1 MNDENI
7 DCAFEL
13 EQALAQI
20 VEQQNQI
27 NLMQDELK
35 NRDKVLKEFMEL
47 TGVISFYDWQWW
59 SNKPYESGMVEAFVE
74 ANDAISSTK
83 DLREVMKAIGE
94 NEVLN
99 SQWLRLL
106 ATMRLTS

>member
-1 MNDENI
+1 
-7 DCAFEL
+7 
-13 EQALAQI
+13 
-20 VEQQNQI
+20 VS
-27 NLMQDELK
+27 
-35 NRDKVLKEFMEL
+35 R
-47 TGVISFYDWQWW
+47 FYDWQWW
-59 SNKPYESGMVEAFVE
+59 SKNPYESGLVEAFVE

-83 DLREVMKAIGE
+83 DLREVMAAIKE